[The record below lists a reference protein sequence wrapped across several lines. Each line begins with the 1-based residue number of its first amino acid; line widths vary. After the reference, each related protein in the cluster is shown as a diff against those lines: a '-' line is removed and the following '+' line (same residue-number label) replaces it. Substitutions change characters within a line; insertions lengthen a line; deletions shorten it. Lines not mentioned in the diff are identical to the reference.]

1 MRFVVG
7 DTVRHRALGEVG
19 RIVRYVAVGDEQA
32 YVVAIRDKASGRQVE
47 VLWRLSEIQEHYP
60 EINDANQP

>member
-7 DTVRHRALGEVG
+7 DTVRHRALSEIG
-19 RIVRYVAVGDEQA
+19 RIVRYISVGNEQA
-32 YVVAIRDKASGRQVE
+32 YVVTILDRASGREVE

-60 EINDANQP
+60 EVVDGIR